1 MPISVSSKLQPIQS
15 FQYPLKQI
23 EKTFL
28 KKLLKSLLQKKLIV
42 PSEPEQGEFTSPI
55 LVREKT
61 GGGCRLI
68 WNLKKLIEKTEY
80 KNFKMETWGTIIQLV
95 KPGVFMSNLD
105 IKDGYYR
112 IPIYEPDQ
120 ISEISIW

>member
-68 WNLKKLIEKTEY
+68 
-80 KNFKMETWGTIIQLV
+80 
-95 KPGVFMSNLD
+95 
-105 IKDGYYR
+105 
-112 IPIYEPDQ
+112 
-120 ISEISIW
+120 